1 MTVARKGYRSRF
13 ALIIV
18 AIAGMNIGYT
28 AILPFLPQLQG
39 ELGLGPAMLTV
50 FLLAYP
56 VAKIISQW
64 ALGGRLTDSWGPAP
78 TAAVAWLAGAAGMGL
93 IALADGAG
101 LSVAG
106 RLVWGAGTGLGIPA
120 IYRATGLIA
129 DHYQVPVARLRSVVG
144 AGAVLTLAMGPAVA
158 GVVQLFAGF
167 RVVLLIGAALSV
179 AGAATVAYAMRLPAA
194 PQKPSSAAP
203 EQPPSPEPV
212 PAAKTRVWMLPLL
225 VFASYE
231 LILNLL
237 FAASEPL
244 VPLYVAGGE
253 DDPTGKSALIL
264 GVGLAVWVVSTLLSA
279 RVPERYRSP
288 AAGTVSLLVLAGSCL
303 AMSEI
308 GDLGIGLMAFV
319 VFMVAQGHG
328 YLVARDGI
336 DKYTDASGTVWGR
349 FNAIA
354 DIGFLLGPVL
364 AVAAHSWVGHLA
376 FPVVGVVALLS
387 AAAFAY
393 TATRLH
399 RTITALPAPV
409 PELSSR
415 V

>member
-1 MTVARKGYRSRF
+1 MTVATMGYRVRF

-39 ELGLGPAMLTV
+39 ELGLGPVMLTV

-64 ALGGRLTDSWGPAP
+64 ALGGRLTDGWGPAP
-78 TAAVAWLAGAAGMGL
+78 TAAVAWLGGAAGMGL
-93 IALADGAG
+93 IAVADGAE
-101 LSVAG
+101 LAVAG
-106 RLVWGAGTGLGIPA
+106 RLVWGVGTGLGIPA
-120 IYRATGLIA
+120 IYRATGMLA
-129 DHYQVPVARLRSVVG
+129 EHYDVPVAKLRSIVG

-158 GVVQLFAGF
+158 GAVHLFAGF
-167 RVVLLIGAALSV
+167 RVVLLFGAALSV
-179 AGAATVAYAMRLPAA
+179 AGAATVAYAMRLPAGRGE
-194 PQKPSSAAP
+194 AATAA
-203 EQPPSPEPV
+203 SVPEPAAV
-212 PAAKTRVWMLPLL
+212 PAGRGWALPLF
-225 VFASYE
+225 VFALYE

-253 DDPTGKSALIL
+253 QDPTGRSALIL
-264 GVGLAVWVVSTLLSA
+264 GVGLGVWVVSTLLSA
-279 RVPERYRSP
+279 RVSERLRSP
-288 AAGTVSLLVLAGSCL
+288 AAGTVSLIVLAGSCL

-354 DIGFLLGPVL
+354 DVGFLLGPVV
-364 AVAAHSWVGHLA
+364 AVAAYSWVGHLA
-376 FPVVGVVALLS
+376 FPVVGVIAL
-387 AAAFAY
+387 AAAGAFAL
-393 TATRLH
+393 AAGRLH
-399 RTITALPAPV
+399 RATTVLPLPI

>member
-1 MTVARKGYRSRF
+1 MTVGSKGYRSRF

-39 ELGLGPAMLTV
+39 ELGLGPVMLTV

-64 ALGGRLTDSWGPAP
+64 ALGGRLTDRWGPAP
-78 TAAVAWLAGAAGMGL
+78 TAAVAWIGGAAGMGL
-93 IALADGAG
+93 IAVADGAD
-101 LSVAG
+101 LAVAG
-106 RLVWGAGTGLGIPA
+106 RLVWGVGTGLGIPA
-120 IYRATGLIA
+120 IYRATGMIA
-129 DHYQVPVARLRSVVG
+129 DHYQVPVARLRSIVG

-158 GVVQLFAGF
+158 GVVHLFAGY
-167 RVVLLIGAALSV
+167 RVVLLVGAALSL
-179 AGAATVAYAMRLPAA
+179 AGAGTVAYAMRLPAA
-194 PQKPSSAAP
+194 AAP
-203 EQPPSPEPV
+203 RAATAGEST
-212 PAAKTRVWMLPLL
+212 PASAGRRGWALPLF
-225 VFASYE
+225 VFALYE

-253 DDPTGKSALIL
+253 EDPTGKSALIL

-279 RVPERYRSP
+279 RVPERLRSP

-308 GDLGIGLMAFV
+308 GDLGIGLIAFV

-354 DIGFLLGPVL
+354 DVGFLAGPVL
-364 AVAAHSWVGHLA
+364 AVAAHSMVGHLA
-376 FPVVGVVALLS
+376 FPVVGVVALVA

-393 TATRLH
+393 AAGRLH
-399 RTITALPAPV
+399 RAVTVLPQPV